1 MFFSQSE
8 AILSRIRDHL
18 SAWRAD
24 GANVERLAALQG
36 EFDALKSGATHAG
49 FDDVA
54 ELGTRVAKLL
64 GQSGEAVGADDE
76 ALLNLLEEVHD
87 GLVADIGFVPS
98 VAREQIKT
106 LNGLVVL
113 LLRDAPPASSVSD
126 VPMCTFA
133 EGLSH
138 LRGIVAQVAEG
149 KQVELNAC
157 GDAVEAQ
164 QSIVELV
171 TKLLERVIRH
181 TIAHR
186 VESAEQR
193 SAGGKEAVAH
203 INIAIV
209 ASQRDQILI
218 DYSDDGESLDATQL
232 AADAVAAGMTHDVDG
247 VGEMHWLQILA
258 RADEQSDDA
267 PQNDTDSDSDAD
279 NDADSDDSEAM
290 CREIRD
296 DIKKLGGLMA
306 MKSAQ
311 EGGVHFQF
319 RLPTSI
325 DARALLVTVG
335 QYRFALPARII
346 ERVLRVRADEV
357 VKYETEKHQRKY
369 ICVDQR
375 RIPIIDRATFIGER
389 EVKCAPP
396 MALLVLLRL
405 ADRFA
410 AVEVDAVH
418 DLVEL
423 TSEKPG
429 AQLASIRGIVGVA
442 QVTRS
447 GVSADFSMALMV
459 DPDAFIHRE
468 VLEQDGLTQF
478 PLCETQSDG
487 SPTKTKRVVLLET
500 SRGTLVI
507 PATMVAEIVST
518 TQSPA
523 HEPEHEHEH
532 EWISGDFLWRGCTVP
547 LIDSAEIF
555 ADVVDD
561 ADDTDDTDDTERKQ
575 TKHGKYAV
583 ILLPM
588 KERQPDEFFALCGFA
603 APSVIEIDDQAA
615 AAPDTGQAPQH
626 LLGYVQLE
634 QRLGLVPDLNAVAH
648 GIFHDH

>member
-24 GANVERLAALQG
+24 GANVERLAALQD

-133 EGLSH
+133 ESLSQ
-138 LRGIVAQVAEG
+138 LRGIVEQVAEG
-149 KQVELNAC
+149 KQVELNGC

-164 QSIVELV
+164 QAIVELV
-171 TKLLERVIRH
+171 TKLLERVVRH

-186 VESAEQR
+186 VASAEQR
-193 SAGGKEAVAH
+193 SAGGKDAVAH

-209 ASQRDQILI
+209 VPQRDQILRDQI
-218 DYSDDGESLDATQL
+218 LINYSDDGESLDATQL

-247 VGEMHWLQILA
+247 VDETHWLQILA
-258 RADEQSDDA
+258 RADEQSNDA
-267 PQNDTDSDSDAD
+267 PDADSDSDAAS
-279 NDADSDDSEAM
+279 DADSDDIEAM
-290 CREIRD
+290 CRALRD
-296 DIKKLGGLMA
+296 DIKKLGGLMV

-335 QYRFALPARII
+335 QYRFALPAHII

-396 MALLVLLRL
+396 MTLLVLLRL

-423 TSEKPG
+423 SPEKPG

-518 TQSPA
+518 PQSPA
-523 HEPEHEHEH
+523 HESKHEHEH

-547 LIDSAEIF
+547 LINNAVVF

-561 ADDTDDTDDTERKQ
+561 ADDTDDAERKQ

-603 APSVIEIDDQAA
+603 APSVIEIDDQAV
-615 AAPDTGQAPQH
+615 APDTGQAPQH

-634 QRLGLVPDLNAVAH
+634 QRLGLVPDLNALAH

>member
-133 EGLSH
+133 ESLSH

-209 ASQRDQILI
+209 APQRDQILI

-247 VGEMHWLQILA
+247 VGETHWLQILA
-258 RADEQSDDA
+258 RADDA
-267 PQNDTDSDSDAD
+267 IQ
-279 NDADSDDSEAM
+279 
-290 CREIRD
+290 
-296 DIKKLGGLMA
+296 
-306 MKSAQ
+306 
-311 EGGVHFQF
+311 
-319 RLPTSI
+319 
-325 DARALLVTVG
+325 
-335 QYRFALPARII
+335 
-346 ERVLRVRADEV
+346 
-357 VKYETEKHQRKY
+357 
-369 ICVDQR
+369 
-375 RIPIIDRATFIGER
+375 
-389 EVKCAPP
+389 
-396 MALLVLLRL
+396 
-405 ADRFA
+405 
-410 AVEVDAVH
+410 
-418 DLVEL
+418 
-423 TSEKPG
+423 
-429 AQLASIRGIVGVA
+429 
-442 QVTRS
+442 
-447 GVSADFSMALMV
+447 
-459 DPDAFIHRE
+459 
-468 VLEQDGLTQF
+468 
-478 PLCETQSDG
+478 
-487 SPTKTKRVVLLET
+487 
-500 SRGTLVI
+500 
-507 PATMVAEIVST
+507 
-518 TQSPA
+518 
-523 HEPEHEHEH
+523 
-532 EWISGDFLWRGCTVP
+532 
-547 LIDSAEIF
+547 
-555 ADVVDD
+555 
-561 ADDTDDTDDTERKQ
+561 
-575 TKHGKYAV
+575 
-583 ILLPM
+583 
-588 KERQPDEFFALCGFA
+588 
-603 APSVIEIDDQAA
+603 
-615 AAPDTGQAPQH
+615 
-626 LLGYVQLE
+626 
-634 QRLGLVPDLNAVAH
+634 
-648 GIFHDH
+648 

>member
-126 VPMCTFA
+126 VPMRTFA

-138 LRGIVAQVAEG
+138 LRGIVAQAAEG
-149 KQVELNAC
+149 KQVELNGC

-164 QSIVELV
+164 QAIVELV

-193 SAGGKEAVAH
+193 SAGGKDAIAH

-218 DYSDDGESLDATQL
+218 NYSDDGESLNAAQL
-232 AADAVAAGMTHDVDG
+232 AANAVAAGMTHDVDG

-258 RADEQSDDA
+258 RADEQSNDA

-279 NDADSDDSEAM
+279 SDDIEAM

-296 DIKKLGGLMA
+296 GIKKLGGLMV

-335 QYRFALPARII
+335 QYRFALPAHII

-357 VKYETEKHQRKY
+357 VKYETEKHERKY
-369 ICVDQR
+369 ICVDQQ

-396 MALLVLLRL
+396 MTLLVLLRL

-423 TSEKPG
+423 SPEKPG

-478 PLCETQSDG
+478 PLCETQSAMSSDG

-518 TQSPA
+518 PQSPA
-523 HEPEHEHEH
+523 HEAEHEHEH
-532 EWISGDFLWRGCTVP
+532 KWISGDFLWRGCTVP
-547 LIDSAEIF
+547 LIDSGAIF

-561 ADDTDDTDDTERKQ
+561 AAADDTDDTERKQ